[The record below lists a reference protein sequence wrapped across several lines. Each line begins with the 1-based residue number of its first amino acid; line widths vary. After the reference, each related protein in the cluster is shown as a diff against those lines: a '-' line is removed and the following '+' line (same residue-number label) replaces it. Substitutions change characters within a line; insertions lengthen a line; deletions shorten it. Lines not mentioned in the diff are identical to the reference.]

1 MTLLTIVA
9 IICLATIVGGLT
21 WWALNDRQLN
31 CTNNGC
37 TQDCDQ
43 GRRCTCAP
51 SLETQRKHQLEDEFN
66 NSNWPFPV
74 NRP

>member
-1 MTLLTIVA
+1 MTLLSILA
-9 IICLATIVGGLT
+9 LICLVTIVGGLA
-21 WWALNDRQLN
+21 WWAIHDRELN

-37 TQDCDQ
+37 TQDCNQ
-43 GRRCTCAP
+43 GRRCECAP
-51 SLETQRKHQLEDEFN
+51 SIKTQRQHQLEDEFN